1 VSLDDGVRG
10 ERNNEN
16 CAGFGLLVRM
26 RLNSGSAG
34 IQDSR
39 GTGQGEVSG
48 SSRVEEEEK
57 RHRLTGLYLLGQ
69 DRSARTEKGAGQ
81 AWVRERKWPK
91 KV

>member
-39 GTGQGEVSG
+39 ELV
-48 SSRVEEEEK
+48 RV
-57 RHRLTGLYLLGQ
+57 RCRVHLG
-69 DRSARTEKGAGQ
+69 
-81 AWVRERKWPK
+81 
-91 KV
+91 